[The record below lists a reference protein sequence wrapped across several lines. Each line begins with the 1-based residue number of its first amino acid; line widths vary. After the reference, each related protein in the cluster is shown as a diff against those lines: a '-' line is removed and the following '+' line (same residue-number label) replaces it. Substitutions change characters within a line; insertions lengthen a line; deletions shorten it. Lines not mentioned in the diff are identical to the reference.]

1 MGIALACP
9 SCGARMEYQ
18 DADAGR
24 GGQCPTCKAD
34 IQIPQHTKMCVGC
47 RRHVALEVTSCPA
60 CGTALAPGAPARPL
74 APAEP
79 YRPPMI
85 PSGAPMDEAQTSAKA
100 VTSLVLGLMSFVFW
114 CLTGVPAIIVGAL
127 ALGDIRRAAGRM
139 KGSGMATAGIVTGSA
154 STLCA
159 FPIMIAL
166 LLPAVQMSREA
177 ARRTQCR
184 NNLKMIGLALH
195 NYHSVFNS
203 LPPAYTVDAQGKP
216 LLSWRVL
223 ILPYVEEQSLY
234 SQFHLD
240 EPWDSPHNLGLSAL
254 MPDVYRCPSEPASFG
269 SGSCYAAISGP
280 GTIFPGDRAVKFAD
294 ITDGTANT
302 AMIGEVK
309 GTNLNWT
316 QPTDVL
322 FDARFTGPGNF
333 SSWHPGGW
341 NMLMAD
347 GTVRFLPDTINP
359 ATYRSLMTISGGE
372 AVSNF

>member
-18 DADAGR
+18 DGDAGR
-24 GGQCPTCKAD
+24 GGQCPTCKAE

-60 CGTALAPGAPARPL
+60 CGTALAPGAPPRPA

-79 YRPPMI
+79 YRSPMMPP
-85 PSGAPMDEAQTSAKA
+85 GEPMGEPQTSAKA
-100 VTSLVLGLMSFVFW
+100 VTSLVLGIMSFGLW
-114 CLTGVPAIIVGAL
+114 CVTGVPAIILGAL

-177 ARRTQCR
+177 ARRSQCR
-184 NNLKMIGLALH
+184 NNLKQVGLAMH

-203 LPPAYTVDAQGKP
+203 FPPAYTVDAQGKP

-223 ILPYVEEQSLY
+223 ILPYIDEQGLFD
-234 SQFHLD
+234 QFHLN
-240 EPWDSPHNLGLSAL
+240 EPWDSPHNLGLAAL
-254 MPDVYRCPSEPASFG
+254 IPEVYRCPSEPAGFG

-280 GTIFPGDRAVKFAD
+280 GTIFPGDRAVKVVD

-309 GTNLNWT
+309 GANGIWT
-316 QPTDVL
+316 QPADVP
-322 FDARFTGPGNF
+322 FDAGFTGPGNF

-341 NMLMAD
+341 NMLFSD
-347 GTVRFLPDTINP
+347 GTVRFLPDSIN
-359 ATYRSLMTISGGE
+359 TTTCRGLMTISGGE